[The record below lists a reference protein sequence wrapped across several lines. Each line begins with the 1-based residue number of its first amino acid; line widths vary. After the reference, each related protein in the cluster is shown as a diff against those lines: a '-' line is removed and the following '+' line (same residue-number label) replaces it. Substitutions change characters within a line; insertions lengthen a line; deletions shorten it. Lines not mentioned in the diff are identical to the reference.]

1 VRGTVSERESYLIQL
16 SDQVVPLIWQTPSA
30 EITEAERVFICVWQ
44 LEAEVNNG
52 GFAQYYTNSSGD
64 LAADAPAA
72 LEAIG
77 APYTASIVSEANAVF
92 PDGPPRDREARDDAF
107 DSISEDAFE
116 EFDNRFLAYEEDLSS
131 LLYAY
136 VQTHRSEIRGA

>member
-1 VRGTVSERESYLIQL
+1 MSEQESYLIRL
-16 SDQVVPLIWQTPSA
+16 SDQVVPLVWQDPPA
-30 EITEAERVFICVWQ
+30 EISEAERVFICIWQ

-52 GFAQYYTNSSGD
+52 GFAQYFTNSSGD

-77 APYTASIVSEANAVF
+77 ATHTASIVRGANAIF
-92 PDGPPRDREARDDAF
+92 PGGPPRDRDAREDAF
-107 DSISEDAFE
+107 GAIAEDAFE
-116 EFDNRFLAYEEDLSS
+116 ELDDRFLAYEDDLSS

-136 VQTHRSEIRGA
+136 VQAHQSEIRGA

>member
-1 VRGTVSERESYLIQL
+1 MSDRESYLIEL
-16 SDQVVPLIWQTPSA
+16 SDKVVPLIWQSPPPD
-30 EITEAERVFICVWQ
+30 ITDPERVFICVWQ
-44 LEAEVNNG
+44 LEADVNNG

-77 APYTASIVSEANAVF
+77 AKRAARIVRAANAVF
-92 PDGPPRDREARDDAF
+92 PGGPPRDQLAREDAF
-107 DSISEDAFE
+107 DSLADGAFE
-116 EFDNRFLAYEEDLSS
+116 EFDDRFLTYEDDLSS

-136 VQTHRSEIRGA
+136 VQAHRGEIRGA

>member
-1 VRGTVSERESYLIQL
+1 MADREAYLIRL
-16 SDQVVPLIWQTPSA
+16 SDQIVPLIWQEPPA
-30 EITEAERVFICVWQ
+30 EMTDAERVFICIWQ

-52 GFAQYYTNSSGD
+52 GFAQYYTNSAGD

-77 APYTASIVSEANAVF
+77 ATHTASIVRAANAAF
-92 PDGPPRDREARDDAF
+92 PGGPPRDRDARENAF
-107 DSISEDAFE
+107 DVIADGAFE
-116 EFDNRFLAYEEDLSS
+116 ELDGRFLAYEDDLSS

-136 VQTHRSEIRGA
+136 VQAHQGEIRGA